1 MRRMMD
7 AKTVAL
13 IGATEA
19 EGAVGSILME
29 NLLGS
34 RGVTVFPVNPNH
46 DTVRGLESLPNIA
59 SAPDP
64 VDLAVIATPAPTV
77 PGVVRECAEA
87 GVQGCVVVS
96 AGFGETGAEGL
107 ALENQIREAL
117 RGSRMRVLGPN
128 CLGFL
133 RPGAGLNASLLT
145 TQPAAGNIALISQS
159 AAIGTAMLDWAVS
172 AHVGFSFFASMGGM
186 VDVGFA
192 DLIDFLGQDRYTRS
206 ILIYMENVGDARRF
220 MSAARGFARS
230 KPIIVL
236 KPGRTAESARAALTH
251 TGSWTGDDEVYDAAF
266 KRAGALRVEEVA
278 DLFHAAE
285 VLDSRRLPSG
295 PTVAVVTNAGG
306 LGLMARASLLEH
318 GGRLAAL
325 SRPTMDLLD
334 EALPPYWNHDNPVDV
349 LGDATSERF
358 ALAASACLGDPD
370 VNGLIVMCAPQ
381 GNARPD
387 EMAARVIELAK
398 AQRKPVIAVLMGGE
412 NVATARD
419 MFKSADVPCHN
430 TPEDAVR
437 AYMNM
442 YEYTRNL
449 ELLYETPAELPI
461 DVAPPKQN
469 LKAML
474 RRAER
479 TGIAMLTEEESK
491 RFISTYGFPVAE
503 QRTVGSVDEALV
515 AADELGYPTAL
526 KVVAPQ
532 ITHKSEVGGVELGV
546 CSPADLRVAYE
557 RLLSNV
563 KAGSP
568 SAAIEGVSVE
578 RMVRK
583 VDYELIL
590 GMKKDGQFGS
600 VIVFGA
606 GGVAAEGL
614 GDFAVGLPPLNQT
627 LARRMMEETRIYRR
641 ISGRVRRGR
650 CAHGPTRGA
659 AHRSVEHRRRLP
671 RDRPDHHQSG
681 RHLRG
686 AGVRGR
692 CAHHPG
698 HGRLARAT
706 RRMPTW

>member
-1 MRRMMD
+1 MD
-7 AKTVAL
+7 PKTVAL

-19 EGAVGSILME
+19 EGAVGGILMD

-46 DTVRGLESLPNIA
+46 DTVRGLDCLPSI
-59 SAPDP
+59 SGAPEP

-87 GVQGCVVVS
+87 GVQGCVIVS

-107 ALENQIREAL
+107 ALESQIREAL

-145 TQPAAGNIALISQS
+145 AQPAAGNIALISQS

-172 AHVGFSFFASMGGM
+172 SHVGFSFFASMGGM

-192 DLIDFLGQDRYTRS
+192 DLIDFLGEDRYTRS

-295 PTVAVVTNAGG
+295 PGVAVVTNAGG

-358 ALAASACLGDPD
+358 ALAVSGCLGDP
-370 VNGLIVMCAPQ
+370 
-381 GNARPD
+381 RS
-387 EMAARVIELAK
+387 
-398 AQRKPVIAVLMGGE
+398 
-412 NVATARD
+412 TA
-419 MFKSADVPCHN
+419 
-430 TPEDAVR
+430 
-437 AYMNM
+437 
-442 YEYTRNL
+442 
-449 ELLYETPAELPI
+449 
-461 DVAPPKQN
+461 
-469 LKAML
+469 
-474 RRAER
+474 
-479 TGIAMLTEEESK
+479 
-491 RFISTYGFPVAE
+491 
-503 QRTVGSVDEALV
+503 
-515 AADELGYPTAL
+515 
-526 KVVAPQ
+526 
-532 ITHKSEVGGVELGV
+532 
-546 CSPADLRVAYE
+546 
-557 RLLSNV
+557 
-563 KAGSP
+563 
-568 SAAIEGVSVE
+568 
-578 RMVRK
+578 
-583 VDYELIL
+583 
-590 GMKKDGQFGS
+590 
-600 VIVFGA
+600 
-606 GGVAAEGL
+606 
-614 GDFAVGLPPLNQT
+614 
-627 LARRMMEETRIYRR
+627 
-641 ISGRVRRGR
+641 
-650 CAHGPTRGA
+650 
-659 AHRSVEHRRRLP
+659 
-671 RDRPDHHQSG
+671 
-681 RHLRG
+681 
-686 AGVRGR
+686 
-692 CAHHPG
+692 
-698 HGRLARAT
+698 
-706 RRMPTW
+706 